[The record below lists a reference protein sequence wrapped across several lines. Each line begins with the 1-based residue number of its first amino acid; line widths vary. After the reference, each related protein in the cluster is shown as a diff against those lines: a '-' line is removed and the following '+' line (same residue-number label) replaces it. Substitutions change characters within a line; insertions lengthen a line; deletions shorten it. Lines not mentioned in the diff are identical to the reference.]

1 MTADPILPNGQIR
14 SMLRLVDRHLHKCR
28 HRQHRL
34 ISFLFKGGCIISI
47 GFNFGVVHSETTAI
61 NHAWRSKDSL
71 SGTTILVV
79 RVRKDGTLG
88 MSKPC
93 DNCVAQLID
102 AGIRK
107 VIYSNNDGMF
117 QTMKLPSHTEV
128 RVNSKLQNMIWHKKG
143 A

>member
-1 MTADPILPNGQIR
+1 
-14 SMLRLVDRHLHKCR
+14 
-28 HRQHRL
+28 
-34 ISFLFKGGCIISI
+34 
-47 GFNFGVVHSETTAI
+47 
-61 NHAWRSKDSL
+61 
-71 SGTTILVV
+71 
-79 RVRKDGTLG
+79 